1 MKRHIEVTEEEA
13 EDFVATLK
21 QAGIRE
27 HTTTELGS
35 DAIIDI
41 YENDRLHSEVW
52 RMLKSGGQ
60 RISLTMRG
68 RRQRSQEQNA
78 AGSNAVAEV
87 AEQTVDEDLKAA
99 FAELARSWS
108 TDTAHVSSPIKL
120 MKHPAY
126 QQIIGFGAPVLPLIL
141 RDLAESGRFW
151 FPALNAITGE
161 NPVPDDAAGDIE
173 KMTRA
178 WIEWGREN
186 GLA

>member
-13 EDFVATLK
+13 EDFVATLE
-21 QAGIRE
+21 QAGIRS

-35 DAIIDI
+35 DAIIDT

-52 RMLKSGGQ
+52 RMLNSGRQ
-60 RISLTMRG
+60 QISLTMRG
-68 RRQRSQEQNA
+68 RRQRSGEPDTAERNTP
-78 AGSNAVAEV
+78 AG
-87 AEQTVDEDLKAA
+87 QTVDKDLKTA
-99 FAELARSWS
+99 FAELAHSWS
-108 TDTAHVSSPIKL
+108 ADTAHLSSPIKL

-126 QQIIGFGAPVLPLIL
+126 QRIIDLGPPVLPLIL
-141 RDLAESGRFW
+141 RDLAENGRFW

-161 NPVPDDAAGDIE
+161 NPIPDDDAGDIE
-173 KMTRA
+173 RMTRA

>member
-21 QAGIRE
+21 QAGIRG

-35 DAIIDI
+35 DAIIDT
-41 YENDRLHSEVW
+41 YENDRLHTEVW
-52 RMLKSGGQ
+52 RMLKSGRQ

-68 RRQRSQEQNA
+68 HRQRPGQHDNA
-78 AGSNAVAEV
+78 GRNTATG
-87 AEQTVDEDLKAA
+87 QPVDQDLKTE
-99 FAELARSWS
+99 FEELVRSWS
-108 TDTAHVSSPIKL
+108 TDTAHLSSPIKL
-120 MKHPAY
+120 IKHPAY
-126 QQIIGFGAPVLPLIL
+126 QRLIDLGPPVLPLIL

-173 KMTRA
+173 RMTRA